1 MPPALQ
7 KGGTA
12 TYFSYCKDNHF
23 FAINHIFLQ
32 KNFSTMKSRS
42 KMPRHKEPTAPSKCR
57 TKQLFVAF
65 ILFEILHKK
74 NDNVNLEISSKF
86 FLPIQP
92 SCDCKSFSKAEYL
105 TTRLPRKKSFHPFQY
120 CHSCLIYTRSYSE
133 PAPQPPLASCDAIFL
148 FQLILSPY
156 LRASYRAWGRMIS

>member
-1 MPPALQ
+1 MPPTLQ
-7 KGGTA
+7 KGGNA

-42 KMPRHKEPTAPSKCR
+42 KMPRHKKPTAPSKCR
-57 TKQLFVAF
+57 TKQLFEAF

-74 NDNVNLEISSKF
+74 NDNVNLEISSKL

-105 TTRLPRKKSFHPFQY
+105 TTRLPRKSRFIHFNIATAASSIREATANLLPSHPLPHVMRFFSSNSSFHPI
-120 CHSCLIYTRSYSE
+120 CGLPIE
-133 PAPQPPLASCDAIFL
+133 L
-148 FQLILSPY
+148 
-156 LRASYRAWGRMIS
+156 GGG